1 MAAVAIDL
9 PYLSAYYSIPQ
20 ATLTTLQE
28 APTVE
33 LVNSLLVQIEAKARE
48 SDEVKAEK
56 LRIEVELENAVRS
69 GESKARVLK
78 SSVDKSLKEVAD
90 LRSKLKAEGEHIC
103 IVSLLF
109 QLKADDFGF
118 RGHPI
123 SFRE

>member
-9 PYLSAYYSIPQ
+9 PYLSAFYSIPR
-20 ATLTTLQE
+20 ATLTTLRE

-33 LVNSLLVQIEAKARE
+33 LVNSLLVQIEVKARE
-48 SDEVKAEK
+48 NDEIKAEK

-90 LRSKLKAEGEHIC
+90 LRSKLKAEGEYIY
-103 IVSLLF
+103 IVSLLS
-109 QLKADDFGF
+109 QLQADDFGYQ
-118 RGHPI
+118 RTPD
-123 SFRE
+123 

>member
-90 LRSKLKAEGEHIC
+90 LRSKLKAEGEYIC
-103 IVSLLF
+103 IVSLVL
-109 QLKADDFGF
+109 
-118 RGHPI
+118 
-123 SFRE
+123 